1 MSMITV
7 NPSGKFFE
15 SIAGKS
21 ILDAALRSGIM
32 LKHGCRDGR
41 CGDCRK
47 SLETPISPTAISY
60 PAGLQLQASDLAGET
75 ILCCQ
80 AQTNQ
85 DLVLTAPE
93 VTELDGISIQKLVSR
108 VLNKDL
114 VSSDVVLLKLMLAPG
129 SEFPYRAGQYV
140 DITLPNGVTRSYSMA
155 TQHVEDNAIELHIRL
170 KPNGVGTPYIFN
182 ELAQRKMVTIEGPFG
197 SFYLRKTQASIILLA
212 SGTGFAPIKAIIE
225 QLIEEQKIVN
235 STTRPVRLYW
245 GGRCAED
252 LYMSTLCEQWSNELS
267 WFDYVPVVSDKTEN
281 WSGRTGFVHHA
292 IMEDFADLSLYEV
305 YACGAPIVIESA
317 RNDLI
322 SGYGLPAENF
332 YSDTFL

>member
-1 MSMITV
+1 MCMITV

-15 SIAGKS
+15 SNAGES

-41 CGDCRK
+41 CGDCRT
-47 SLETPISPTAISY
+47 SLETPISFTAISY
-60 PAGLQLQASDLAGET
+60 PVGLKLQASDLAGET

-80 AQTNQ
+80 AQVNQ
-85 DLVLTAPE
+85 DIVLTAPE

-108 VLNKDL
+108 VLSKDL

-155 TQHVEDNAIELHIRL
+155 TQHVEDNVIELHIRL
-170 KPNGVGTPYIFN
+170 KTDGVGTPYIFN
-182 ELAQRKMVTIEGPFG
+182 ELVQRKMVTIEGPFG

-212 SGTGFAPIKAIIE
+212 SGTGFAPMKAIIE
-225 QLIEEQKIVN
+225 QIIEEQNTVN
-235 STTRPVRLYW
+235 SATRPVRLYW
-245 GGRCAED
+245 GGRSEED
-252 LYMSTLCEQWSNELS
+252 LYMSSLCDQWSNQYA
-267 WFDYVPVVSDKTEN
+267 WFDYVPVVSDETEN

-292 IMEDFADLSLYEV
+292 IMEDFPDLSMYEV

-317 RNDLI
+317 RHDLVKERK
-322 SGYGLPAENF
+322 LLLDNF